1 MENIADYNFVHGII
15 YGIKCAAIQ
24 PNPNNPRKH
33 ISQDAMDTLVESI
46 KSCGLV
52 HAITFTLRGDQL
64 EVVSGE
70 RRWRAFQNAGIEYIQ
85 AKYVDRDLEAI
96 ALAENFQRED
106 LTPLEKAEFLLTLQT
121 KHGYDL
127 AQLAKYVGKSVTSV
141 SELLS
146 LRRLPEDIKEACR
159 NSNKYCLTRLVQIAK
174 TRDQESQRRLFRVY
188 QQELDGEKFR
198 GEPKRYQSDITKTF
212 TRLDRIYA
220 DILKVET
227 EHMTEKDLCILFS
240 KFNIVEQVINKI
252 AREYGG

>member
-1 MENIADYNFVHGII
+1 MKNIAEYNYVHGII
-15 YGIKCAAIQ
+15 YEIKCADLQ
-24 PNPNNPRKH
+24 PNRNQPRKYFCPE
-33 ISQDAMDTLVESI
+33 AMEKLSASI
-46 KSCGLV
+46 KSCGQI
-52 HAITFTLRGDQL
+52 HAIAFTRVGDSF
-64 EVVSGE
+64 EIVAGE
-70 RRWRAFQNAGIEYIQ
+70 RRWRALQESGIEIIQ
-85 AKYVDRDLEAI
+85 AKYVDRDLEGI

-106 LTPLEKAEFLLTLQT
+106 LTPLEKAELILALKT
-121 KHGYDL
+121 KHGYSL
-127 AQLAKYVGKSVTSV
+127 VQLAEYAGKSVTSI

-146 LRRLPEDIKEACR
+146 LRRLPRDIKEACR

-188 QQELDGEKFR
+188 QQELDGEKFG
-198 GEPKRYQSDITKTF
+198 GEPRRDQSDITKTF